1 MDDMEETRRPDAH
14 VAQERLRNMWTHL
27 IQPVFDSGCHRVFY
41 ADRQGAQAHLV
52 AMEVWNRAT
61 GRDLGGRRLVVYR
74 CPRCGGFHV
83 AARFAPVRKRRAP
96 EAVAVRDDGPAVES
110 D

>member
-1 MDDMEETRRPDAH
+1 
-14 VAQERLRNMWTHL
+14 MWTQL
-27 IQPVFDSGCHRVFY
+27 IQPTFDPRCHRVFY
-41 ADRQGAQAHLV
+41 PDRQGAQAHLV

-83 AARFAPVRKRRAP
+83 AARFAPVRKRRSSEP
-96 EAVAVRDDGPAVES
+96 VVAGDDGATVDPG
-110 D
+110 